1 MDLLLQSSIRRVLL
15 LRSVA
20 IALQLLA
27 VLVAYYVL
35 DFALALLPLLS
46 IIAVE
51 SLFQLLSVVVL
62 RRRIHSRAPVGA
74 ATVVWQLLADILF
87 LTLLLMHSGGATNAF
102 VSLLLL
108 PVMIAAV
115 TLPGRLTVLLTV
127 IAIAAYSALVMMMP
141 LHHQGEQGMQ
151 MRHHFIAMWINFVLS
166 AVVVATLV
174 SALSR
179 TLAKQ
184 QRAIAQ
190 NREEQLRAEQL
201 VSLGS
206 AAAQATHQLATPL
219 ANLALLHDEAREL
232 SADSPTLQPVVDDMA
247 VPLTQCQRQL
257 DLFRARAQQLRD
269 AHERAPHYQPLLQL
283 VDEIRQAFTL
293 NYPSQQLHCQLP
305 HQGEHI
311 EIISDPLLSA
321 AVINVLANAVR
332 ANEEV
337 GAERITITIY
347 DSDSALHWRIED
359 QGRGFSA
366 EMQASLGSAVIAS
379 SDGFGVALWLT
390 NATIERIGGTL
401 ALANNEHGACIDITI
416 PKRRYEAVTD

>member
-27 VLVAYYVL
+27 VLTAYYVL

-62 RRRIHSRAPVGA
+62 RRRIHSRAPGA
-74 ATVVWQLLADILF
+74 ATVVWQLADILF

-127 IAIAAYSALVMMMP
+127 IAIAAYSALVIMMP
-141 LHHQGEQGMQ
+141 LHHQGEHGMQ

-190 NREEQLRAEQL
+190 AEKSSFALSSRFWQLQRKRP
-201 VSLGS
+201 
-206 AAAQATHQLATPL
+206 TNYTPL
-219 ANLALLHDEAREL
+219 VNLALLHDEAREL
-232 SADSPTLQPVVDDMA
+232 SADSPTLKPVVDDMA

-257 DLFRARAQQLRD
+257 
-269 AHERAPHYQPLLQL
+269 
-283 VDEIRQAFTL
+283 I
-293 NYPSQQLHCQLP
+293 
-305 HQGEHI
+305 
-311 EIISDPLLSA
+311 
-321 AVINVLANAVR
+321 
-332 ANEEV
+332 
-337 GAERITITIY
+337 
-347 DSDSALHWRIED
+347 
-359 QGRGFSA
+359 GFSLRSSCVMPA
-366 EMQASLGSAVIAS
+366 KERHITSRYYFVDGSAKPS
-379 SDGFGVALWLT
+379 
-390 NATIERIGGTL
+390 R
-401 ALANNEHGACIDITI
+401 
-416 PKRRYEAVTD
+416 